1 MSAASD
7 STGVTHSV
15 QKLLLIRAR
24 FLTRQLDLDVDSSS
38 VRNTVA
44 PDISLA
50 VLTDSDDTA
59 VFREEL
65 TYRMVTSDAAVLTEG
80 YDYLVL

>member
-1 MSAASD
+1 VAHD
-7 STGVTHSV
+7 
-15 QKLLLIRAR
+15 IR
-24 FLTRQLDLDVDSSS
+24 F
-38 VRNTVA
+38 
-44 PDISLA
+44 A

-65 TYRMVTSDAAVLTEG
+65 ADRVITSDAAVLTEG